1 MSLNPAKMQNSLKA
15 QLDQEERDIIAEREA
30 AEAAK
35 AALEATAKAKHR
47 AVKEKAPKE
56 AD

>member
-15 QLDQEERDIIAEREA
+15 QLDQDERDLIAEREA
-30 AEAAK
+30 AA

-47 AVKEKAPKE
+47 AVKEKPSKDE
-56 AD
+56 D